1 LEKLARER
9 ERKKE
14 RGGERK
20 SLGERSLSTIKK

>member
-1 LEKLARER
+1 LEKLEREG

-14 RGGERK
+14 RRRERK